1 MKVIQHGRRPS
12 LSHFSIER
20 LFADI
25 RGAFPAGYDVHF
37 EPCPHRSRGFLPRL
51 RNVVRAGSDAADV
64 HHIVGDV
71 HYLAF
76 GLQRERT
83 VLTIHDCA
91 ALSRLQGLARAVL
104 KYFWFSGPVS
114 RAVVTTTISSFTKSE
129 LRQWIGARADQV
141 QVVPNCVSSDF
152 RFAPGAFNENAPV
165 CLQVGTKRNKN
176 LTRVT
181 EALQGTP
188 CHLEIVGEVSDEQ
201 RGHLSASGVPFRI
214 LGRLAD
220 DDLREAYRR
229 CDLVVFASTY
239 EGFGLPILEAQATGR
254 PVVTSNLGSMP
265 EAAGDGALMVDP
277 FSVEAIRA
285 AVTSIMAR
293 SDLRSSLIERGLAN
307 VRRFQPREIAQQ
319 YARIYERVGR
329 R

>member
-1 MKVIQHGRRPS
+1 VKVIQHGRRPS
-12 LSHFSIER
+12 TSHFSIER
-20 LFADI
+20 LFADL

-37 EPCPHRSRGFLPRL
+37 APCPHPSRGFLPRL
-51 RNVVRAGSDAADV
+51 RNVVRVAGDTADV

-76 GLQRERT
+76 GLPRERT

-91 ALSRLQGLARAVL
+91 ALNRLRGLARAVL
-104 KYFWFSGPVS
+104 KHFWFSGPVS
-114 RAVVTTTISSFTKSE
+114 RAAVTTTISVFTKNE
-129 LRQWIGARADQV
+129 LRQWLGARADQV

-152 RFAPGAFNENAPV
+152 RFVPGAFNENSPV
-165 CLQVGTKRNKN
+165 CLQVGTKWNKN
-176 LTRVT
+176 LARVT
-181 EALQGTP
+181 EALRGTP
-188 CHLEIVGEVSDEQ
+188 CRLEIVGEVSEEQ
-201 RGHLSASGVPFRI
+201 RGHLSASSVPFRV
-214 LGRLAD
+214 LGRLED
-220 DDLREAYRR
+220 DKLREAYRR

-285 AVTSIMAR
+285 AVNSIR
-293 SDLRSSLIERGLAN
+293 TNTDLRSSLIERGLAN

-319 YARIYERVGR
+319 YASIYERVGR